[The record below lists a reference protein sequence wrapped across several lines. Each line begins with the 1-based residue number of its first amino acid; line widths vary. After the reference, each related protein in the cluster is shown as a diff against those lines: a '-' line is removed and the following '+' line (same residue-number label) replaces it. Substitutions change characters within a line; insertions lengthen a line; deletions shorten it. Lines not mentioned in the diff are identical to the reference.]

1 MVESKSVATV
11 LVACM
16 FGIVLLHAF
25 GIAPSS
31 MLSDSAVDNDYYD
44 GPGDD
49 LVGEYNRV
57 VGDIPNDTQ
66 SEDSSD
72 SSPHYSKSKKTSN
85 DYESS
90 DSGGSYV
97 GSTNSDKFHSPSCG
111 HAHRIKSGNMI
122 TFSSRQEA
130 ISAGY
135 SPCKSCSP

>member
-57 VGDIPNDTQ
+57 VGDIPKDTQ

-72 SSPHYSKSKKTSN
+72 SSPHYSKSKK
-85 DYESS
+85 
-90 DSGGSYV
+90 
-97 GSTNSDKFHSPSCG
+97 
-111 HAHRIKSGNMI
+111 
-122 TFSSRQEA
+122 
-130 ISAGY
+130 
-135 SPCKSCSP
+135 